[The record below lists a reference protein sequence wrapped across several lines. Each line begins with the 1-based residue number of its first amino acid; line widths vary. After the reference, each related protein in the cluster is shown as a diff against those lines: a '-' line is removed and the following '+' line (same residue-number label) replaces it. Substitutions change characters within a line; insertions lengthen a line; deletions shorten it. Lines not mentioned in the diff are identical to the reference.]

1 MVCNSVIEDRN
12 LSLKAKG
19 LYLMIK
25 HYITIPGFVLNKGY
39 LQSISTDGER
49 SFESGWKELKEAGYL
64 IQYRLKGSDG
74 KWVYE
79 YELLHEP
86 LKEDKKD
93 KKITKKPTT
102 GKVADYNNS
111 VKKELENKKD
121 SYNVNSNKNSI
132 PQNNKINNKS
142 NKEFKPSYSLNP
154 KKILQTKWKDTYLA
168 NAKYKTKEVVTIGL
182 GSCLGGFIGGAIFDK
197 DKKNIKAKAQEGVAG
212 LTNIALPVA
221 FVETMLC
228 AGKFISKKTMPNWLK
243 SKNIAKKAVATTPQI
258 TGALGGLA
266 IGMVAANKVSNKIN
280 EVVFKQKENRSIKKE
295 DFAAHVDD
303 ICVAATLV
311 ADKNPITN
319 FVARF
324 IPAFLMVAGIET
336 GNKQAHKM

>member
-1 MVCNSVIEDRN
+1 MSMCVQNNI
-12 LSLKAKG
+12 
-19 LYLMIK
+19 
-25 HYITIPGFVLNKGY
+25 NK
-39 LQSISTDGER
+39 STTTQPKTVAPI
-49 SFESGWKELKEAGYL
+49 ESG
-64 IQYRLKGSDG
+64 
-74 KWVYE
+74 
-79 YELLHEP
+79 
-86 LKEDKKD
+86 
-93 KKITKKPTT
+93 TKT
-102 GKVADYNNS
+102 
-111 VKKELENKKD
+111 EQNKKVPL
-121 SYNVNSNKNSI
+121 S
-132 PQNNKINNKS
+132 QKIGVTACTGLGVATSLALLAKLG
-142 NKEFKPSYSLNP
+142 KKSYSLNP

-243 SKNIAKKAVATTPQI
+243 SKNIAKKAAATTPQI
-258 TGALGGLA
+258 AGALGGLA

-280 EVVFKQKENRSIKKE
+280 EVVFKQKENRPIKKE